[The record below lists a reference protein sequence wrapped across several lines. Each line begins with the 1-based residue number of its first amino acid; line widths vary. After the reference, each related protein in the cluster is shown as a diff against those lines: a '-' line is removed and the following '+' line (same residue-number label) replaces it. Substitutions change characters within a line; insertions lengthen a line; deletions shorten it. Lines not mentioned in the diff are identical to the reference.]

1 MAAGTIRVTMF
12 PKGATVSTKLSQI
25 PSGSILT
32 CASGVM
38 FRHYDNSADC
48 YMWTSNGGDRF
59 TDDDLQELLVAD
71 GEFPVVMR
79 YK

>member
-1 MAAGTIRVTMF
+1 MAAATIRVTMF
-12 PKGATVSTKLSQI
+12 PEGRVVDTKLSQI
-25 PSGSILT
+25 TSGSLLT

-38 FRHYDNSADC
+38 FRHYDNSVDC
-48 YMWTSNGGDRF
+48 YMWTSNDGDRF

>member
-1 MAAGTIRVTMF
+1 MAAGTIRVMTF
-12 PKGATVSTKLSQI
+12 PGGCVVETKLSQI
-25 PSGSILT
+25 PAGSLLT
-32 CASGVM
+32 FNGDVL
-38 FRHYDNSADC
+38 FRHYDNSANC
-48 YMWTSNGGDRF
+48 YMWTSKDGDRF

>member
-1 MAAGTIRVTMF
+1 MTAATIRVTMF
-12 PKGATVSTKLSQI
+12 PEGRVVDTKLSQVT
-25 PSGSILT
+25 SGSLL
-32 CASGVM
+32 AFNGDVL
-38 FRHYDNSADC
+38 FRHYDNNTDR
-48 YMWTSNGGDRF
+48 YMWTSNDGDRF

>member
-1 MAAGTIRVTMF
+1 MPVATIRVTMF
-12 PKGATVSTKLSQI
+12 PEGRVVDTKLSQI
-25 PSGSILT
+25 TSGSLLT
-32 CASGVM
+32 CGIGVL

-48 YMWTSNGGDRF
+48 YMWTSNDGDRF

>member
-1 MAAGTIRVTMF
+1 MVAGTIRVTMF
-12 PKGATVSTKLSQI
+12 PEGRVVDTKLGQI
-25 PSGSILT
+25 TSGSLLT

-48 YMWTSNGGDRF
+48 YMWTSGGGDRF
-59 TDDDLQELLVAD
+59 TDAGLQEALSDD
-71 GEFPVVMR
+71 GALPVVLR

>member
-1 MAAGTIRVTMF
+1 MSVGTIRVTMF
-12 PKGATVSTKLSQI
+12 PEGRVVDTKLSQI
-25 PSGSILT
+25 TSGSLLT
-32 CASGVM
+32 CGIGVL

-48 YMWTSNGGDRF
+48 YMWTSNCGDRF
-59 TDDDLQELLVAD
+59 TDDGLQAMLLES

>member
-1 MAAGTIRVTMF
+1 MTAATIRVTMF
-12 PKGATVSTKLSQI
+12 PEGRVVDTKLSQI
-25 PSGSILT
+25 TSGSLLT
-32 CASGVM
+32 CGVGVL

-48 YMWTSNGGDRF
+48 YMWTSNDGDRF
-59 TDDDLQELLVAD
+59 TDDDLQELLLES

>member
-1 MAAGTIRVTMF
+1 MAAATIRVTMF
-12 PKGATVSTKLSQI
+12 PDGRVVDTKLSQI
-25 PSGSILT
+25 TSGSLLT
-32 CASGVM
+32 CGIGFL

-48 YMWTSNGGDRF
+48 YMWTSSDGDRF

>member
-12 PKGATVSTKLSQI
+12 PEGRIVDTKLSQI
-25 PSGSILT
+25 TSGSLLT

-48 YMWTSNGGDRF
+48 YMWTSNDGDVF
-59 TDDDLQELLVAD
+59 TDVELQGLLVER
-71 GEFPVVMR
+71 GEVPVVMR
-79 YK
+79 YR

>member
-1 MAAGTIRVTMF
+1 MSAGTISVTMF
-12 PKGATVSTKLSQI
+12 PTGSTVSTKLSQI
-25 PSGSILT
+25 PSGSLLT
-32 CASGVM
+32 CASGAL

-48 YMWTSNGGDRF
+48 YMWTSNDGDRF

>member
-1 MAAGTIRVTMF
+1 MTAATIRVTMF
-12 PKGATVSTKLSQI
+12 PEGRVVDTKLSQI
-25 PSGSILT
+25 ISGSLLA
-32 CASGVM
+32 CKSGVL

-48 YMWTSNGGDRF
+48 YMWTSNDGDRL
-59 TDDDLQELLVAD
+59 TDDDLQAILLAD

>member
-12 PKGATVSTKLSQI
+12 PEGRVVDTKLSQI
-25 PSGSILT
+25 TSGSLLT
-32 CASGVM
+32 CGIGVL
-38 FRHYDNSADC
+38 FRHYDNGSDC
-48 YMWTSNGGDRF
+48 YMWTSNNGDVL
-59 TDDDLQELLVAD
+59 TDDGLQELLLES

>member
-1 MAAGTIRVTMF
+1 MAAATIRVTMF
-12 PKGATVSTKLSQI
+12 PEGRVVDTKLSQI
-25 PSGSILT
+25 TSGSLLT
-32 CASGVM
+32 CGIGVL

-48 YMWTSNGGDRF
+48 YMWTSNNGDVL
-59 TDDDLQELLVAD
+59 TDDGLQELLLES

>member
-1 MAAGTIRVTMF
+1 MTAATIRVAMF
-12 PKGATVSTKLSQI
+12 PEGRVVDTKLSQI
-25 PSGSILT
+25 TSGSLLT
-32 CASGVM
+32 CGIGVL

-48 YMWTSNGGDRF
+48 YMWTSNCGDRF
-59 TDDDLQELLVAD
+59 TDDKLQELLLES